1 MNIIVT
7 GGAGYIGSIL
17 VEELVKGEN
26 QVFVLDNL
34 AQGHRE
40 AVESS
45 AKFVCADLCD
55 IEKLTEIFCNQ
66 PIEAVIHLAALST
79 VAQSVT
85 EPEIYFRNNVVYSM
99 NLLDVMLKYG
109 VNKIIFSSSAA
120 VYGSPDTIPIT
131 ETQPERPVNPYG
143 ESKLMFEKILE
154 WYAQAYGLKFCSLR
168 YFNAAGASDNY
179 GEDHNPE
186 THLIPNVLKVALG
199 LTPCVHM
206 YGSNYPTKDG
216 TCIRDYVHVSDIAK
230 AHILALKHLLAGRT
244 GGIYNLGSGEGYS
257 VAEVIEV
264 AKEVTGAEITTVISP
279 PRKGDPPI
287 LVADP
292 SLAKRE
298 LSWNPRDSTLEDIV
312 KTAWQWQKKY
322 PHGYSTVKGDA
333 SGHSKPAI

>member
-1 MNIIVT
+1 MNILVT
-7 GGAGYIGSIL
+7 GGAGYIGSVV
-17 VEELVKGEN
+17 VEELVREGN
-26 QVFVLDNL
+26 QVVVIDNL
-34 AQGHRE
+34 SQGHRE
-40 AVESS
+40 ALDPKAE
-45 AKFVCADLCD
+45 FVCTDLGD
-55 IEKLTEIFCNQ
+55 AEKFARIFRNQ
-66 PIEAVIHLAALST
+66 AIEAVIHLAALST

-85 EPEIYFRNNVVYSM
+85 EPETYFRNNVVYGM

-120 VYGSPDTIPIT
+120 VYGCPDTIPIA
-131 ETQPERPVNPYG
+131 ENQPEQPVNPYG
-143 ESKLMFEKILE
+143 ESKLMFEKILQ
-154 WYAQAYGLKFCSLR
+154 WYAKAYGLKFCSLR

-186 THLIPNVLKVALG
+186 THLIPNILKVALK
-199 LTPCVHM
+199 LSPCIYI
-206 YGSNYPTKDG
+206 YGSDYPTKDG

-230 AHILALKHLLAGRT
+230 AHILALKHLLEEGI
-244 GGIYNLGSGEGYS
+244 GGIYNLGAGEGYS

-264 AKEVTGAEITTVISP
+264 AKEVTGAGITTVISP

-298 LSWNPRDSTLEDIV
+298 LSWNPRDSALENIV

-333 SGHSKPAI
+333 SGHPKLAN